1 MKEIQQRN
9 QVLLCTIDLFSKY
22 SWVVFLKDKRGVTIV
37 NAFQKVLDS
46 SNRKPN
52 KIWVDQWGEFYNKLF
67 KRFLKNNKIEMYSI
81 YNEGKSIVAE
91 RFIKT
96 LKNKIFKHMSA
107 ISKNVYFDVID
118 DIKYNNKYN
127 ITVHRTIQ
135 MKQVD
140 VNSDSYAEY
149 NEDSHKKDPKLKVG
163 DGVRI
168 SRHKSIFA
176 KRYTQNWSEEVFVI
190 SKIKNTVPWTYVIS
204 DLNGEEI
211 TGTFYK
217 QELQKTDLKKFRT

>member
-22 SWVVFLKDKRGVTIV
+22 SWVVPLKDKRGVTIV

-149 NEDSHKKDPKLKVG
+149 NEDSNKKDPKLKVG
-163 DGVRI
+163 DDVRI

>member
-22 SWVVFLKDKRGVTIV
+22 SWVVPLKDKRGVTIV

-91 RFIKT
+91 RFIRT
-96 LKNKIFKHMSA
+96 LK
-107 ISKNVYFDVID
+107 
-118 DIKYNNKYN
+118 
-127 ITVHRTIQ
+127 
-135 MKQVD
+135 KQD
-140 VNSDSYAEY
+140 
-149 NEDSHKKDPKLKVG
+149 
-163 DGVRI
+163 
-168 SRHKSIFA
+168 F
-176 KRYTQNWSEEVFVI
+176 
-190 SKIKNTVPWTYVIS
+190 
-204 DLNGEEI
+204 
-211 TGTFYK
+211 
-217 QELQKTDLKKFRT
+217 

>member
-22 SWVVFLKDKRGVTIV
+22 SWVVPLKDKRGVTIV

-52 KIWVDQWGEFYNKLF
+52 KIWVDQWGEIYNKLF

-149 NEDSHKKDPKLKVG
+149 NEDSNKKDPKLKVG
-163 DGVRI
+163 DDVRI